1 MYCKHCGKEIDDN
14 SSFCKYCGKAQDNRV
29 STYNGLIDFFVKKP
43 IVPLY
48 ILWVI
53 INTVCLSLGNKWD
66 DDFNMLYPKFDIS
79 WDPDFSHPG
88 PFSLDF
94 YLITDYIVYTL
105 LIPLV
110 IFLGYHFF
118 KKVTSIKYR
127 ILWAL
132 WFIFHITM
140 YKISDFASEEYFFPF
155 IYDDGSWG
163 HGFVYPLF
171 AYDAYDL
178 SELVFYTMIIPIAY
192 WGYLYYKDKKKGI
205 KDIK

>member
-94 YLITDYIVYTL
+94 YLITDYIVYTF

-110 IFLGYHFF
+110 IFLGYHYF
-118 KKVTSIKYR
+118 KKVTSIIYR
-127 ILWAL
+127 ICWGL
-132 WFIFHITM
+132 WFLFHIWV
-140 YKISDFASEEYFFPF
+140 YNISDHSFENSFFPF
-155 IYDDGSWG
+155 TYIDDK
-163 HGFVYPLF
+163 YYLI
-171 AYDAYDL
+171 YDAYDL

-192 WGYLYYKDKKKGI
+192 WGYLYYKDKKKGTNI
-205 KDIK
+205 NNSH

>member
-14 SSFCKYCGKAQDNRV
+14 SSFCKFCGKPQDNRV
-29 STYNGLIDFFVKKP
+29 STYNGLIDYFVKKP

-66 DDFNMLYPKFDIS
+66 DDFNMLYPKFGIS

-94 YLITDYIVYTL
+94 YQITDYIVYAI

-110 IFLGYHFF
+110 IFLGYHYF
-118 KKVTSIKYR
+118 KKVTSIIYR
-127 ILWAL
+127 ICWGL
-132 WFIFHITM
+132 WFLFHIWV
-140 YKISDFASEEYFFPF
+140 YNISDHCFENYFFPF
-155 IYDDGSWG
+155 TYIDDN
-163 HGFVYPLF
+163 YYLI
-171 AYDAYDL
+171 YDAYDL
-178 SELVFYTMIIPIAY
+178 TELVFYIMIIPIAY
-192 WGYLYYKDKKKGI
+192 WGYLYYKDKKKGTNI
-205 KDIK
+205 NNSH

>member
-1 MYCKHCGKEIDDN
+1 MYCKHCGREIDDN
-14 SSFCKYCGKAQDNRV
+14 SSYCKYCGKAQDNRV

-43 IVPLY
+43 FVPLY

-53 INTVCLSLGNKWD
+53 INTVCLCLGNKWND
-66 DDFNMLYPKFDIS
+66 NFNMLYPKSDIS

-132 WFIFHITM
+132 WFIFHIIM
-140 YKISDFASEEYFFPF
+140 YKLSNFDNADSFFPITANK
-155 IYDDGSWG
+155 IYQLRSDYDYS
-163 HGFVYPLF
+163 FF
-171 AYDAYDL
+171 DYDAYDL
-178 SELVFYTMIIPIAY
+178 TELVFYTMIIPIAY
-192 WGYLYYKDKKKGI
+192 WGYLYYKDKKSAKGN
-205 KDIK
+205 